1 VEDNPADA
9 GLVREALKEH
19 GVEGELIVVTD
30 GEQAI
35 EFIQEMESNPMTRP
49 DLFIVDL
56 NLPKRPGR
64 EVLERLRQGVTSR
77 QAPVVILTSSD
88 ESRDRDEARRLGIS
102 QYILKPSRLA
112 EFLALGAIFKEMI
125 IVGRGPALP

>member
-35 EFIQEMESNPMTRP
+35 EFIQEMESKPLTRP

-64 EVLERLRQGVTSR
+64 EVLERLRQSTSR
-77 QAPVVILTSSD
+77 QPPVVILTSSD
-88 ESRDRDEARRLGIS
+88 ESRDRDEAMRLGIS
-102 QYILKPSRLA
+102 QYILKPSRLV

-125 IVGRGPALP
+125 IVGRGPSLP